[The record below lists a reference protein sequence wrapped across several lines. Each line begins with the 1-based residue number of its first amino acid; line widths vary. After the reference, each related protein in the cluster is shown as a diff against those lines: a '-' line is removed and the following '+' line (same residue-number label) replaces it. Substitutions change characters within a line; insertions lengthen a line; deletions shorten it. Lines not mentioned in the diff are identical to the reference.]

1 MNHIFV
7 VHGPNLNL
15 LGQRETTIYGSATL
29 ANINHKLT
37 QLAEEKKML
46 CSCFQSNHEGAI
58 VDQLQQAQGK
68 VDFIIINPAAYTHT
82 SIAIRDAL
90 LAVNIPF
97 IETHLSNPDKREVF
111 RQHSYLADIAYGV
124 ISGMGAKS
132 YELAMLAAIDYCQHN
147 CI

>member
-1 MNHIFV
+1 MARILV
-7 VHGPNLNL
+7 IHGPNLNL
-15 LGQRETTIYGSATL
+15 LGERETTIYGSATL
-29 ANINHKLT
+29 VSINHKLT
-37 QLAEEKKML
+37 QLAEDKKML

-58 VDQLQQAQGK
+58 VDQLQQAHDNF
-68 VDFIIINPAAYTHT
+68 DFIIINPAAYTHT

>member
-147 CI
+147 RI

>member
-97 IETHLSNPDKREVF
+97 IEAHLSNPDKREVF

-124 ISGMGAKS
+124 VSGMGAKS